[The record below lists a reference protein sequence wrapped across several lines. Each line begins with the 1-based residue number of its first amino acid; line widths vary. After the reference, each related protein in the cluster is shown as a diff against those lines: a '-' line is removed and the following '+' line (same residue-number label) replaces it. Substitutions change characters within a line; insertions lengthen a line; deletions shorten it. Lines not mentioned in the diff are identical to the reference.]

1 MKRSSSEILFREP
14 VRKHPKV
21 EYRIAPLGIS
31 LDANNLSREVV
42 EHAVKLDSYYQEQI
56 RNIDL
61 TYEVLVQNLN
71 EQRIQMID
79 SLKIRLKKLP

>member
-14 VRKHPKV
+14 ARKHPKV
-21 EYRIAPLGIS
+21 EYPIAPLGVS

-61 TYEVLVQNLN
+61 TYALLIQNLN

-79 SLKIRLKKLP
+79 SLKIRL

>member
-1 MKRSSSEILFREP
+1 MKRSSSEIL
-14 VRKHPKV
+14 
-21 EYRIAPLGIS
+21 IAPLGIS

-61 TYEVLVQNLN
+61 TYALLIQNLN

-79 SLKIRLKKLP
+79 SLKIRL